1 MRITR
6 QHLLLGGLL
15 LFFVG
20 VQFRV
25 VESFTLSERSSHFV
39 SAQLGAGGQLPQAMP
54 LWQNAAAR
62 KVVKPPR
69 WLGLALMSVGTVL
82 TLKSLAM
89 KNAGWTGL
97 SCPRDETFAA
107 PKPALHQSRIRSSPA
122 DRG

>member
-15 LFFVG
+15 LFFAG

-54 LWQNAAAR
+54 LWQNTAAR

-69 WLGLALMSVGTVL
+69 WLGLALMSVGAVL
-82 TLKSLAM
+82 TLKSLSM
-89 KNAGWTGL
+89 KNTG
-97 SCPRDETFAA
+97 
-107 PKPALHQSRIRSSPA
+107 
-122 DRG
+122 